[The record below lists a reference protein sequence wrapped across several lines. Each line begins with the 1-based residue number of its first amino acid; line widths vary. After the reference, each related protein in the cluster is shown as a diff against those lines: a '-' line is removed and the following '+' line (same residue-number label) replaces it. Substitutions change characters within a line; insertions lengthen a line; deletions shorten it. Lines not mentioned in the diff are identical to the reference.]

1 VAGIRTPLPADC
13 PETGQHASGT
23 FRWRC
28 SYVVAWQG
36 IVVVRPAGARLAL
49 DTAMNQSHR
58 RVLIVEDEQC
68 IRDVLVELFE
78 TDGVDV
84 SAAASLDYAKW
95 VLGRRTFDL
104 VVTDIRL
111 GGRRDGGLQV
121 MAAAGMLSPE
131 ASVIAL
137 TAFPDDDNRLASLR
151 LGAAHF
157 LEKPVALERIAEL
170 AARAGVPTAF
180 TPGTPA
186 AQPM

>member
-1 VAGIRTPLPADC
+1 MN
-13 PETGQHASGT
+13 ET
-23 FRWRC
+23 
-28 SYVVAWQG
+28 
-36 IVVVRPAGARLAL
+36 GARLAF
-49 DTAMNQSHR
+49 DTGMTASQR
-58 RVLIVEDEQC
+58 RVLIVEDEQS

-78 TDGVDV
+78 TEGVEV

-95 VLGRRTFDL
+95 VLGRRSFDL

-137 TAFPDDDNRLASLR
+137 TAFPDDDNRMASLR
-151 LGAAHF
+151 LGATHF

-180 TPGTPA
+180 TPGALVAPPT
-186 AQPM
+186 

>member
-1 VAGIRTPLPADC
+1 MN
-13 PETGQHASGT
+13 ET
-23 FRWRC
+23 
-28 SYVVAWQG
+28 
-36 IVVVRPAGARLAL
+36 GARLAF
-49 DTAMNQSHR
+49 DTGMTSAQR
-58 RVLIVEDEQC
+58 RVLIVEDEQS

-78 TDGVDV
+78 TEGVDV

-95 VLGRRTFDL
+95 VLGRRSFDL

-137 TAFPDDDNRLASLR
+137 TAFPDDDNRMASLR
-151 LGAAHF
+151 LGATHF

-180 TPGTPA
+180 TPRALVAPLT
-186 AQPM
+186 